1 MKMERIQLLI
11 HIKFVSSVDKNE
23 FRTMYT
29 YSDGVEIISGTE
41 TDDIINE
48 LFESLFKKYQEDLE
62 KKMRGSEF
70 VFDSINLLYYKLH
83 KISHNRGGS
92 YIDSPDWIKN

>member
-1 MKMERIQLLI
+1 
-11 HIKFVSSVDKNE
+11 
-23 FRTMYT
+23 MYT

-62 KKMRGSEF
+62 KNEGK
-70 VFDSINLLYYKLH
+70 
-83 KISHNRGGS
+83 
-92 YIDSPDWIKN
+92 